1 MGWANWGLFGLIG
14 AYSLQM
20 NSHATPIGRDFAAVL
35 GYADYR
41 NFQSVKGSVKESVKG
56 SVKGSVLDIGYSPP
70 SFLRR
75 YKKWLR

>member
-20 NSHATPIGRDFAAVL
+20 KSQATPIGRDFAAVL

-41 NFQSVKGSVKESVKG
+41 NFQSVIE
-56 SVKGSVLDIGYSPP
+56 LA
-70 SFLRR
+70 
-75 YKKWLR
+75 

>member
-41 NFQSVKGSVKESVKG
+41 NFQSAIVKG
-56 SVKGSVLDIGYSPP
+56 
-70 SFLRR
+70 
-75 YKKWLR
+75 

>member
-41 NFQSVKGSVKESVKG
+41 NFQSVKGSVKGSGKG
-56 SVKGSVLDIGYSPP
+56 VSS
-70 SFLRR
+70 
-75 YKKWLR
+75 